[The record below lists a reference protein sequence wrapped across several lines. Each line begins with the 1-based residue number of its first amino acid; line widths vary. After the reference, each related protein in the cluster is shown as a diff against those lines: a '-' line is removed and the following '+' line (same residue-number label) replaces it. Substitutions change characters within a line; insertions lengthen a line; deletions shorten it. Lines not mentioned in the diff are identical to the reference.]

1 LHNAGY
7 SENTALFLRKLF
19 EHMNGMQPDV
29 LEKKVNIIVGRLL
42 VMDGELLDT
51 Y

>member
-1 LHNAGY
+1 
-7 SENTALFLRKLF
+7 
-19 EHMNGMQPDV
+19 MQPDV

-51 Y
+51 YWLDKDVLIDEILGLLQ